1 MPQRH
6 QNTKRTRQKESILTA
21 LYYIKQVG
29 NYEAKIL
36 WRSWLFRVFAILI
49 LALLLLFNLFGVI
62 GIVGNGQWPGSY
74 VPGNVAYINFF
85 MFTVA
90 QVVIAAFL
98 SADFLGRERK
108 MDTTEVFY
116 TRPMSNLQYVLG
128 KTWGTLQLF
137 FGLSLVIFLLSA
149 IVSLVATGA
158 DLVLTPMLVYL
169 FVYSLPSL
177 VFILGFSFIIMIM
190 VRNQAVTFVIVLGFG
205 ATVLFYLKGI
215 HNGVWDFMGFYLPM
229 HYSGFSGFSD
239 FASLLLQR
247 TGYLLL
253 GLAGVLLTAFF
264 LPRLPGHRHKPWGIL
279 LIAVTMA
286 MGTAGIFYK
295 ILHQNQLSIRFRKEM
310 VQQERALSSV
320 ATAVIDSCEL
330 QVEHNGSMLSIR
342 ADLHIRITGKTDS
355 LILALNPGF
364 QLSEVFLN
372 QEKIVFSGN
381 KSLLYIPLGEERE
394 PGDTLNCQINYRGAP
409 SNATIYP
416 YVDEENRALLN
427 RTDPL
432 VAGKQYAF
440 VQDDYLLLTRETGW
454 YPVVAW
460 KYYRQQP
467 AFTAFSL
474 SFKSQYD
481 LEPLSQGA
489 RSISEDGF
497 NFNNRQPLNALTL
510 LAGPYQM
517 DSITVDSVD
526 YMMATHRKYGKMS
539 SYFTQVSDTLPALI
553 RDIKSQYE
561 SRLGLKYPFS
571 YFRLVEVPVH
581 FFSYLQPWSMATDHT
596 QPEFVLIPENG
607 GGAWFGDAHRIKN
620 DFEKTAE
627 RQGQDLQPREIEAR
641 TFVTLAGTAL
651 LYPVWQFQRSG
662 QEITRT
668 TSEWN
673 RIQVFP
679 LYYDYVYQ
687 ISESN
692 YPAFKVMLGDAV
704 RSSGRKRSNVIVM
717 GGSGNQ
723 YSALLNLNQKSLTQW
738 LESERYN
745 DTIADILQLQGINF
759 FSLVS
764 AKTEGE
770 NFLQS
775 LSKGFDD
782 FKFKCTTPSQWFA
795 LLDDKSGL
803 LNTYREIKETGDL
816 PAFRFGNMQS
826 AEVTQEQQT
835 KYYVSFEVSNA
846 GHIQGVLDTYT
857 TFLNL
862 EENRGGSFSQWM
874 YQSVNR
880 ADDGESRLFLVPAGK
895 KVKVGM
901 IFEQMPRHI
910 KVETGVARN
919 IPPLYNYY
927 PQDFKN
933 NASSSSQT
941 GIQVLG
947 DAAGKEEDDHVFIVD
962 NEDTGFIIKSKDEIK
977 TLKDWWVRRQSE
989 ETKAYPGVNYW
1000 NPPVAWTAGFG
1011 DNFYG
1016 DLRRSAVQKVSAN
1029 GDDKASW
1036 KCLLPKE
1043 GNYEVQVFIPSNLH
1057 RSWRFRKVKGGFNYL
1072 IHHAGG
1078 VDQVESPV
1086 VNEANGWVTLGRYFF
1101 NEGEAVVEL
1110 SDRTNYPYVIADAV
1124 KWIKQ

>member
-6 QNTKRTRQKESILTA
+6 HDAKKTQQKEGILTA
-21 LYYIKQVG
+21 LYYIRQVG

-62 GIVGNGQWPGSY
+62 GIAGNGQWAGRY
-74 VPGNVAYINFF
+74 IPGNVAYINFF

-90 QVVIAAFL
+90 QVIIAAFL

-128 KTWGTLQLF
+128 KTWGALQLF
-137 FGLSLVIFLLSA
+137 FGLSLVVFLLSA

-158 DLVLTPMLVYL
+158 DLVFGPMLVYL
-169 FVYSLPSL
+169 LAYSLPSL

-190 VRNQAVTFVIVLGFG
+190 VRNQAVTFVLVLGFG
-205 ATVLFYLKGI
+205 AMVLFYLTNMHHGI
-215 HNGVWDFMGFYLPM
+215 WDFMGFYLPM
-229 HYSGFSGFSD
+229 HYSGFSGFSN
-239 FASLLLQR
+239 FPSLLLQR

-253 GLAGVLLTAFF
+253 GFSGVLLTAFF
-264 LPRLPGHRHKPWGIL
+264 LPRLPGHRYKPWGI
-279 LIAVTMA
+279 IFMA
-286 MGTAGIFYK
+286 ALMMMGAAGIFYK
-295 ILHQNQLSIRFRKEM
+295 IIHQNQLSIRFRKEM
-310 VQQERALSSV
+310 VQQEKALPS
-320 ATAVIDSCEL
+320 APTAVIDSCEL
-330 QVEHNGSMLSIR
+330 QVEHFGSMLSLR
-342 ADLHIRITGKTDS
+342 ADLRIRTTDKTDS

-364 QLSEVFLN
+364 QLLEVLVNQGKVAFLHD
-372 QEKIVFSGN
+372 KG
-381 KSLLYIPLGEERE
+381 LLFIPLGEESE
-394 PGDTLNCQINYRGAP
+394 AQTVLNCQISYRGAP
-409 SNATIYP
+409 HDATIYP

-432 VAGKQYAF
+432 VAGKQYSF
-440 VQDDYLLLTRETGW
+440 VQDNYLLLTREAGW
-454 YPVVAW
+454 YPVIAW

-474 SFKSQYD
+474 SFTSRYD

-489 RSISEDGF
+489 RSISGDGF
-497 NFNNRQPLNALTL
+497 NFNSSQPLNALTL
-510 LAGPYQM
+510 LAGTYQM

-526 YMMATHRKYGKMS
+526 YLLATHRKYGKLD

-553 RDIKSQYE
+553 RNMKSQYE
-561 SRLGLKYPFS
+561 SRLGLKYPFA

-596 QPEFVLIPENG
+596 QPGLVLIPENG
-607 GGAWFGDAHRIKN
+607 GGAWFGDAFRIKN
-620 DFEKTAE
+620 DFEKVAE
-627 RQGQDLQPREIEAR
+627 RQGQDLQPLEIEAR

-662 QEITRT
+662 QEITRS

-679 LYYDYVYQ
+679 LYFDYVYQ
-687 ISESN
+687 ISEN
-692 YPAFKVMLGDAV
+692 NFPVFRVMLGDAV
-704 RSSGRKRSNVIVM
+704 RGSGRRRSNVIVM

-723 YSALLNLNQKSLTQW
+723 YNALLNLNQKSLTQW
-738 LESERYN
+738 LESGHYN

-764 AKTEGE
+764 AKTESGG
-770 NFLQS
+770 FLQS

-782 FKFKCTTPSQWFA
+782 FRFKPTTPSLWFS
-795 LLDDKSGL
+795 LLDDESAL
-803 LNTYREIKETGDL
+803 LHSYRELKETDDL

-835 KYYVSFEVSNA
+835 KYFVSFEVSNA
-846 GHIQGVLDTYT
+846 GDIEGVLDTYT

-880 ADDGESRLFLVPAGK
+880 ADEGESRLFLVPAGK

-901 IFEQMPRHI
+901 IFEQMPRHVR
-910 KVETGVARN
+910 VETGVARN
-919 IPPLYNYY
+919 IPPLYNYH
-927 PQDFKN
+927 PHDFKKN
-933 NASSSSQT
+933 GSLAMQT
-941 GIQVLG
+941 GVQVLG
-947 DAAGKEEDDHVFIVD
+947 DAAGKEENAHVFIVD
-962 NEDTGFIIKSKDEIK
+962 NEDAGFIIESKDEIK

-989 ETKAYPGVNYW
+989 ETKAYPGISYW
-1000 NPPVAWTAGFG
+1000 NPPVAWTAGFA

-1029 GDDKASW
+1029 GEDKASW
-1036 KCLLPKE
+1036 KCVLPE
-1043 GNYEVQVFIPSNLH
+1043 SGNYEVQVFIPSNLH
-1057 RSWRFRKVKGGFNYL
+1057 RSWRFRKVRAGFHYL

-1078 VDQVESPV
+1078 VDDVESPV
-1086 VNEANGWVTLGRYFF
+1086 VNEANGWVTLGSYFF
-1101 NEGEAVVEL
+1101 NEGEAAVEL
-1110 SDRTNYPYVIADAV
+1110 SDRTDYPYVIADAV